1 MSEAPNEPGRFGH
14 GGDGSIAYG
23 FFDTPLGGV
32 LLAATPG
39 GLCALRLC
47 PPEGTESVLEELRR
61 DHPRATL
68 SPDRE
73 AVLAYANELLDF
85 LEGRS
90 EGFRPRLDLGRG
102 TPFQRRVWTALAETE
117 PGERVSYTE
126 LARRIGQPA
135 AVRAVG
141 GACAANRIAVAIP
154 CHRAVRKDGALAGF
168 RWGTDWKSRLLAR
181 EAELAAPPEAAP

>member
-1 MSEAPNEPGRFGH
+1 MSEASSEPGRLGR
-14 GGDGSIAYG
+14 GEDSRIAYG

-32 LLAATPG
+32 LLAATPS

-47 PPEGTESVLEELRR
+47 ATESAEIALEELRR
-61 DHPRATL
+61 DHPKAAL

-73 AVLAYANELLDF
+73 AVQTYADELLDF

-102 TPFQRRVWTALAETE
+102 TPFQRRVWTALAQTD

-141 GACAANRIAVAIP
+141 GACAANRIAIAIP

-168 RWGTDWKSRLLAR
+168 RWGTDWKSRLLTW
-181 EAELAAPPEAAP
+181 EAAQPEADP